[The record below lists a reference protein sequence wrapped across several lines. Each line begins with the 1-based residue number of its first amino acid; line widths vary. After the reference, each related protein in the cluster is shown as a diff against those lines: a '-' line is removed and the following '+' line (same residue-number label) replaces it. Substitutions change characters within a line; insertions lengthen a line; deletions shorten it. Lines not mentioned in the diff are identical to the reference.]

1 MRGCRA
7 LCICAPAVCALHPSH
22 ISPDENRGVCE
33 CDAQERRCIELLKKD
48 HREVEALFKEF
59 EELEDNQ
66 EAAEPVIETACPELK
81 IHDTIETEIFYPAV
95 REAAEKEEIEDVLD
109 EAEVEHDTV
118 RELIAKLE
126 GMDPSD
132 EKRHAHFTVLTEY
145 VKRHVNEEEKEMFPK
160 VKKLESRDLEALG
173 LEMKERKEALMADM
187 GIELEED
194 ETA

>member
-1 MRGCRA
+1 MGRA
-7 LCICAPAVCALHPSH
+7 PI
-22 ISPDENRGVCE
+22 
-33 CDAQERRCIELLKKD
+33 
-48 HREVEALFKEF
+48 
-59 EELEDNQ
+59 
-66 EAAEPVIETACPELK
+66 T
-81 IHDTIETEIFYPAV
+81 
-95 REAAEKEEIEDVLD
+95 
-109 EAEVEHDTV
+109 
-118 RELIAKLE
+118 
-126 GMDPSD
+126 D